1 MGAWEKV
8 LGLGG
13 AAFVLYGISA
23 IKKDIKEQEQKKEET
38 QKRKSKKFNY
48 PENLPAEK
56 FEEIVK
62 QSIKPI
68 KRKITDIYV
77 KNGVVYGTVLSQS
90 GLSEW
95 TFTLDFND
103 YGKLTGTF
111 WLTSGNNDSKLP
123 ERLGAVIQSQIN
135 KIMSNDMYIE
145 RKKDESETESDTDID
160 KETTT
165 LPTKPTKPQK
175 NHWASTHKL
184 AITFL
189 IILIF
194 VTLTFG
200 PLILYEYQK
209 RIPIGYDEEALLGL
223 DYREVVQKL
232 EKEGFTYI
240 VTEEIPNLTLAEE
253 FKSNLVTDVK
263 LEENIIFDK
272 GTKYAYDKQITVVY
286 HSLSL
291 CKPPL
296 TSKDAKGTNYNDVV
310 NNFNNSG
317 FVNIKTNVLY
327 DIITG
332 WVTDDGE
339 VKSITI
345 NGEEDFN
352 TFDQFRPDAEVII
365 TYHTYTKNN
374 PDK

>member
-165 LPTKPTKPQK
+165 LPTKPTKSQK
-175 NHWASTHKL
+175 N
-184 AITFL
+184 
-189 IILIF
+189 
-194 VTLTFG
+194 
-200 PLILYEYQK
+200 
-209 RIPIGYDEEALLGL
+209 IP
-223 DYREVVQKL
+223 RM
-232 EKEGFTYI
+232 
-240 VTEEIPNLTLAEE
+240 
-253 FKSNLVTDVK
+253 S
-263 LEENIIFDK
+263 
-272 GTKYAYDKQITVVY
+272 
-286 HSLSL
+286 
-291 CKPPL
+291 
-296 TSKDAKGTNYNDVV
+296 
-310 NNFNNSG
+310 
-317 FVNIKTNVLY
+317 
-327 DIITG
+327 
-332 WVTDDGE
+332 
-339 VKSITI
+339 
-345 NGEEDFN
+345 
-352 TFDQFRPDAEVII
+352 
-365 TYHTYTKNN
+365 
-374 PDK
+374 

>member
-175 NHWASTHKL
+175 NHRASTHKL

-223 DYREVVQKL
+223 DYREVVQNL
-232 EKEGFTYI
+232 EKEGFTCI

-253 FKSNLVTDVK
+253 IKSNLVTDVK

-272 GTKYAYDKQITVVY
+272 DTKYAYDKQITVVY

-291 CKPPL
+291 CNPPL

-365 TYHTYTKNN
+365 TYHTYKKNN